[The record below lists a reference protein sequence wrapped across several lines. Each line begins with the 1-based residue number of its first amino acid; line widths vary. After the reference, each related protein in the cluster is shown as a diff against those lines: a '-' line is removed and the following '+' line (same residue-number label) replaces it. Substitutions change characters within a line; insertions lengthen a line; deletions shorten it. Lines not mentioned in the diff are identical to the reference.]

1 MKRNELLEKGS
12 SCQRRFKAQLGEDS
26 MCNWKKNILR
36 SLICGAAVILMS
48 TAGQAADK
56 PKILVVYPYLGDQ
69 SFVRMHASSVA
80 EAAKFPEIQIDIVA
94 GPDRTNVEY
103 FINSINKAVTER
115 YNVIVLNHGGAA
127 AQLYPALRKAQDQGV
142 KVVAF
147 DTGLPDLA
155 GHSADILYDNYAAAK
170 VAGSLFVSLLPQG
183 GKIGILRC
191 LLGNPDTD
199 AFVNGFKDAI
209 KGTKITVVAEADSK
223 CDPAQSRTMA
233 ENMLTAN
240 PDLVG
245 IYDSVDVSAQGSL
258 QALKAAHSKAILG
271 SIGGQLYGAQAI
283 ASGTNWKFS
292 VPYRFEEI
300 GKVAVDTGVAVA
312 KGETVPAKVIIP
324 PAQPVTPENAAGY
337 VKDLKAQLSH

>member
-1 MKRNELLEKGS
+1 MR
-12 SCQRRFKAQLGEDS
+12 
-26 MCNWKKNILR
+26 NWKKKILGL
-36 SLICGAAVILMS
+36 LIFGTAAILIS
-48 TAGQAADK
+48 TVGQSADK

-69 SFVRMHASSVA
+69 SFVRMHASSIA
-80 EAAKFPEIQIDIVA
+80 EAAKFPDVHIDIVA

-103 FINSINKAVTER
+103 FINSINKAVTEH
-115 YNVIVLNHGGAA
+115 YNVLVINHGGAA
-127 AQLYPALRKAQDQGV
+127 AQLYPALRKAEDQGV

-147 DTGLPDLA
+147 DTGLPELA
-155 GHSADILYDNYAAAK
+155 GHSADILYDNYAASK
-170 VAGSLFVSLLPQG
+170 VAGALFASLLPEG

-209 KGTKITVVAEADSK
+209 KGSKLTVVAEADSK

-240 PDLVG
+240 PDLAG

-258 QALKAAHSKAILG
+258 QALKAGHSKAILG

-283 ASGTNWKFS
+283 ANGTNWKFTI
-292 VPYRFEEI
+292 PYRFEEI
-300 GKVAVDTGVAVA
+300 GKVAVDTGVSVA
-312 KGETVPAKVIIP
+312 KGELAPAKIIIP
-324 PAQPVTPENAAGY
+324 PAQPVTPENAAQY
-337 VKDLKAQLSH
+337 VKDLKARLGR